1 MTFGHTTNAIVII
14 VSYYY
19 YYYFDNN
26 LKLRPNPEATKE
38 SSIILFVFNNQQRS
52 RASVHVVRDVLPVLL
67 LRTYQLV
74 DLDLYEE
81 KNPKKNATEQA
92 NVSQLV

>member
-38 SSIILFVFNNQQRS
+38 SSIILFVFNKSIEGS
-52 RASVHVVRDVLPVLL
+52 RASVHVVRDVVPVLL
-67 LRTYQLV
+67 LRT
-74 DLDLYEE
+74 
-81 KNPKKNATEQA
+81 
-92 NVSQLV
+92 